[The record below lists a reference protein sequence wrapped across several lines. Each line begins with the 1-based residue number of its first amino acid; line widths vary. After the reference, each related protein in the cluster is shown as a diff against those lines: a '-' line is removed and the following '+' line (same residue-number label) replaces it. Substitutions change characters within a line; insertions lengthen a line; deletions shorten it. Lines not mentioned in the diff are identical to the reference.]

1 MTTRAPTVLKNIKIG
16 IVGHPKRVLQRRVV
30 GGLIGERRSYVTN
43 PPILINLMIFII
55 TTLQIT
61 LVTIITRT
69 ILIMT
74 S

>member
-1 MTTRAPTVLKNIKIG
+1 MLKNIKIG
-16 IVGHPKRVLQRRVV
+16 IVLHPKRVLQGRVV
-30 GGLIGERRSYVTN
+30 GGLIGERRSCVTN